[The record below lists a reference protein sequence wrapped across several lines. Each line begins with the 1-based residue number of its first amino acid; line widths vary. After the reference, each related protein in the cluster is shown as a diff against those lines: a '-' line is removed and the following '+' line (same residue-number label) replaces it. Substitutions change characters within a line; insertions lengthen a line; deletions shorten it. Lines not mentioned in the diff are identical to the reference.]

1 MRFLGCGERQA
12 YPKPDERIGANRAV
26 AGNVLGRSE
35 REWRAGIPAPSGA
48 AARNDPAD
56 NAGMPSLPTTL
67 EHGLSE
73 RYAELAAHCRAS
85 GVVMH
90 DDAGVAERVR
100 CMLLASDFAFEVLRA
115 DPGLLTASGLERL
128 RDPAPASA
136 RAAPL
141 RHAPDTMAA
150 LRRFRRAEAL
160 RLVFRD
166 VNGLDEVTDTLA
178 GTTSLYEE
186 LIAAALRHAEGRARA
201 RHGTPRN
208 AEGVPQALTVIAL
221 GKLGGG
227 ELNFSSDVDLVLAYP
242 DGGTPDGARPLDNGE
257 FFARVA
263 REFVRLLTEATE
275 DGIAARV
282 DLRLRPFGEAGPVTA
297 SFGAM
302 EQYYQREGRDW
313 ERYAWIKARPVA
325 GDLTAGKRLLE
336 ILRPFVYR
344 RYFDYTALAGLR
356 DMKALIDAEVAR
368 RDLADDVKLG
378 AGGIREIEFTVQ
390 LQQLI
395 RGGRDTSLR
404 ARGLLPALQACAAR
418 GYLSQR
424 QAVNLRE
431 AYLFLRLLE
440 NRLQMFADRQ
450 THALPDDAV
459 VRERIARGMGHSGWG
474 PLAAALNRRREIVSA
489 IFAEVLQ
496 PRESAGPPDG
506 AHARA
511 HDGTRLWRRAREASL
526 DEAALAAAGFMPPG
540 PCLEA
545 LRRVTGLQGLSARS
559 ARRIEHLMPDLIEAA
574 AATSAPADALVRLC
588 RLVQAVSRRSA
599 YLALLQEQP
608 AARARV
614 AGLCAESAFLA
625 ERVIGQPL
633 LLDDVLAPRVE
644 HLARGV
650 SNLRDELAQQLAAAQ
665 AGGDPEAVL
674 AAIAEWRGSYRM
686 RLGLAFRDGS
696 LDAIAT
702 ARALAEL
709 ADAVVGA
716 VLDIA
721 ERELVT
727 RHGRLPGEGS
737 GIAVLG
743 YGSLGGD
750 ELGFNSDLD
759 LVFVY
764 DGTRGEATSDGAR
777 PLDGARWYARLAQR
791 VVHWLSA
798 GTRGGRLYEVDTRLR
813 PDGGKSL
820 LVASLPAFI
829 DYQRERAWTWEH
841 QALVRARAVAGDAAL
856 GAAFARERG
865 EVVRRE
871 RAPEDVVT
879 DVRRMRA
886 EWRAQRDR
894 SDPGHLDLKQ
904 GAGALLDIQ
913 FLLQGLVLM
922 HAHAHPELAVHA
934 DTPRLLDDCARTGAL
949 PADDAAALH
958 VAHSELL
965 ARALSATLAGIH
977 RVVPR
982 DLVLDARCRK
992 VLEVARRAGFDFGGA

>member
-1 MRFLGCGERQA
+1 
-12 YPKPDERIGANRAV
+12 
-26 AGNVLGRSE
+26 
-35 REWRAGIPAPSGA
+35 
-48 AARNDPAD
+48 
-56 NAGMPSLPTTL
+56 MPSLPSTL
-67 EHGLSE
+67 EHWLSE
-73 RYAELAAHCRAS
+73 RYAELAASCRAA
-85 GVVMH
+85 GVVIH

-100 CMLLASDFAFEVLRA
+100 RVLLASDFAFEAMRA
-115 DPGLLTASGLERL
+115 DPELLTATGLERL

-136 RAAPL
+136 RAGAL
-141 RHAPDTMAA
+141 RHPSDDVMAA

-178 GTTSLYEE
+178 GTTALYEE
-186 LIAAALRHAEGRARA
+186 LVAAALRHAEGRARA

-208 AEGVPQALTVIAL
+208 ADGVPQALIVMAL

-242 DGGTPDGARPLDNGE
+242 EAGATDGARPLDNAE

-263 REFVRLLTEATE
+263 REFVRLMTEATA
-275 DGIAARV
+275 DGVAARV
-282 DLRLRPFGEAGPVTA
+282 DLRLRPFGEAGPVAA
-297 SFGAM
+297 SFSAM

-325 GDLTAGKRLLE
+325 GELAAGKRLLE

-356 DMKALIDAEVAR
+356 EMKALIDAEVAR
-368 RDLADDVKLG
+368 RDLADDLKLG
-378 AGGIREIEFTVQ
+378 AGGIREIEFIVQ

-395 RGGRDTSLR
+395 RGGRDPSLR
-404 ARGLLPALQACAAR
+404 ARGLLPALDACAAR

-424 QAVNLRE
+424 QARALRA

-450 THALPDDAV
+450 THALPVDPA
-459 VRERIARGMGHSGWG
+459 ARTRVALSLGYPEWAA
-474 PLAAALNRRREIVSA
+474 LNAALNRQRERVSDV
-489 IFAEVLQ
+489 FADVLQ
-496 PRESAGPPDG
+496 PREHAGVENGEVPPSHGG
-506 AHARA
+506 AA
-511 HDGTRLWRRAREASL
+511 LWRRAREGSL
-526 DEAALAAAGFMPPG
+526 DAPALASAGFSPPEAALD
-540 PCLEA
+540 A
-545 LRRVTGLQGLSARS
+545 LRLVAGLRGMSARS
-559 ARRIEHLMPDLIEAA
+559 AGRIERLLPDLIEAA
-574 AATSAPADALVRLC
+574 SATSAPVDALVRLC

-614 AGLCAESAFLA
+614 ADLCANSAFLA

-644 HLARGV
+644 YLARGV
-650 SNLRDELAQQLAAAQ
+650 PQLRKELAQQLAAAQ
-665 AGGDPEAVL
+665 AGGDAEAVL

-686 RLGLAFRDGS
+686 RVGLAFRDRAMDGIQ
-696 LDAIAT
+696 AAH
-702 ARALAEL
+702 ALAEL
-709 ADAVVGA
+709 ADAVLGA
-716 VLDIA
+716 VL
-721 ERELVT
+721 EVVGQELVA

-737 GIAVLG
+737 GIAILG
-743 YGSLGGD
+743 YGSLGGT

-764 DGTRGEATSDGAR
+764 DAARAEATSNGPR
-777 PLDGARWYARLAQR
+777 PLDGARWYARSAQR

-820 LVASLPAFI
+820 LVAGLPAFI
-829 DYQRERAWTWEH
+829 AYQRERAWTWEQ
-841 QALVRARAVAGDAAL
+841 QALVRARAVAGDAEL
-856 GAAFARERG
+856 GERFAH
-865 EVVRRE
+865 E
-871 RAPEDVVT
+871 RAKVLREPREGAQVIADVC
-879 DVRRMRA
+879 RMRA

-894 SDPGHLDLKQ
+894 SDAAHLDLKQ
-904 GAGALLDIQ
+904 GAGALLDVQ

-922 HAHAHPELAVHA
+922 HAHAFPELATHG
-934 DTPRLLDDCARTGAL
+934 DTPRLIEECVRAGVLGAE
-949 PADDAAALH
+949 DGQALH
-958 VAHSELL
+958 TAHAELL
-965 ARALSATLAGIH
+965 ARALSVTLAGSH

-982 DLVLDARCRK
+982 DLVLEARCAK
-992 VLEVARRAGFDFGGA
+992 VLDVARRAGFAFGAA

>member
-1 MRFLGCGERQA
+1 MPPLPPAIEHL
-12 YPKPDERIGANRAV
+12 V
-26 AGNVLGRSE
+26 A
-35 REWRAGIPAPSGA
+35 
-48 AARNDPAD
+48 
-56 NAGMPSLPTTL
+56 
-67 EHGLSE
+67 E
-73 RYAELAAHCRAS
+73 RYAELAAHCRAA

-90 DDAGVAERVR
+90 DDAGVGERVR
-100 CMLLASDFAFEVLRA
+100 RLLLASDFAFEALRA
-115 DPGLLTASGLERL
+115 DPGLLTADGLERL
-128 RDPAPASA
+128 RDPAPATA
-136 RAAPL
+136 RAGVL
-141 RHAPDTMAA
+141 RDPSGDVLAA
-150 LRRFRRAEAL
+150 LRRFRRAESV

-178 GTTSLYEE
+178 GTTALYEI
-186 LIAAALRHAEGRARA
+186 LIRAALQHAENAARA

-208 AEGVPQALTVIAL
+208 AEGEPQAMVVVAL

-242 DGGTPDGARPLDNGE
+242 EGGATDGARPLDNIE

-263 REFVRLLTEATE
+263 REFVRLMTEATA

-282 DLRLRPFGEAGPVTA
+282 DLRLRPFGEAGPVAA
-297 SFGAM
+297 SFAAM

-325 GDLTAGKRLLE
+325 GDLAAGKRLLE

-368 RDLADDVKLG
+368 RDLADDLKLG
-378 AGGIREIEFTVQ
+378 AGGIREIEFVVQ

-395 RGGRDTSLR
+395 RGGRDASLR
-404 ARGLLPALQACAAR
+404 ARGLLPALEACAAR

-424 QAVNLRE
+424 QARALRE
-431 AYLFLRLLE
+431 AYLFLRRLE
-440 NRLQMFADRQ
+440 NRLQMFGDRQ
-450 THALPDDAV
+450 THTLFVDATDRARLAGALDYP
-459 VRERIARGMGHSGWG
+459 GWQA
-474 PLAAALNRRREIVSA
+474 LTVALNRQRERVSA
-489 IFAEVLQ
+489 IFVDVLQ
-496 PRESAGPPDG
+496 PRDDAEPPHGSQASQRDG
-506 AHARA
+506 ARI
-511 HDGTRLWRRAREASL
+511 WRRLREGNL
-526 DEAALAAAGFMPPG
+526 DHATLAVAGFAPPE
-540 PCLEA
+540 PCLDA
-545 LRRVTGLQGLSARS
+545 LRQVAGLHGLSARS
-559 ARRIEHLMPDLIEAA
+559 ARRIEHLMPDLVDAA
-574 AATSAPADALVRLC
+574 SATSEPADALLRLC

-608 AARARV
+608 AARERV
-614 AGLCAESAFLA
+614 ATLCADSAFLA
-625 ERVIGQPL
+625 ERVIAQPL

-644 HLARGV
+644 YLARGV
-650 SNLRDELAQQLAAAQ
+650 ANLRAELGQQLVAAQ

-686 RLGLAFRDGS
+686 RTGLAFRDGDV
-696 LDAIAT
+696 DAIAT

-716 VLDIA
+716 VLDLA
-721 ERELVT
+721 ERELDAQ
-727 RHGRLPGEGS
+727 HGHPPGAGS

-743 YGSLGGD
+743 YGSLGGG

-764 DGTRGEATSDGAR
+764 DPARGEASSDGAR

-798 GTRGGRLYEVDTRLR
+798 STRGGRLYEVDTRLR

-820 LVASLPAFI
+820 LVASLSAFI
-829 DYQRERAWTWEH
+829 AYQRERAWTWEQ
-841 QALVRARAVAGDAAL
+841 QALVRARMVAGDVAL
-856 GAAFARERG
+856 GEAFARERG
-865 EVVRRE
+865 EIMRRE
-871 RAPEDVVT
+871 RAPAQVIA

-886 EWRAQRDR
+886 EWRGQRDR
-894 SDPGHLDLKQ
+894 SNAGYLDLKQ

-913 FLLQGLVLM
+913 FLLQGLVLV
-922 HAHAHPELAVHA
+922 HAHAEPDLAVHG
-934 DTPRLLDDCARTGAL
+934 DTPRLLAACARAGVL
-949 PADDAAALH
+949 SGEDVEALH
-958 VAHSELL
+958 VAHAELL
-965 ARALSATLAGIH
+965 ARALSATLAGQH

-982 DLVLDARCRK
+982 DLVLDARCAK
-992 VLEVARRAGFDFGGA
+992 VLDVARRAGFDFAA